1 MRIVLA
7 LTAAMLVMPASAL
20 AGTPAPG
27 TTAPA
32 RINDGDKIICK
43 SERMVGSNLST
54 RICHTKAEWDAAREA
69 DKRTLDRRNG
79 EQVNPTRRGDGG

>member
-1 MRIVLA
+1 MRILIAV
-7 LTAAMLVMPASAL
+7 TVAMLLVPASAF

-27 TTAPA
+27 TAAPT
-32 RINDGDKIICK
+32 RITDGDKIICK